1 MNEKEWT
8 WRREACF
15 ANPCR
20 QARGQTVFPVESQAE
35 RILKLFS
42 SERLLSPAGCF
53 ARENGLKC
61 DLVLQNLQMAGEWRN
76 GEKEVKIGRKCEIEH
91 C

>member
-1 MNEKEWT
+1 MNEKGWT

-20 QARGQTVFPVESQAE
+20 QARGQTVFLVQIQAE
-35 RILKLFS
+35 RISELFS
-42 SERLLSPAGCF
+42 GEQLLSPAGCS
-53 ARENGLKC
+53 AREKSLKC
-61 DLVLQNLQMAGEWRN
+61 DLVLQNLQMAGVRRN
-76 GEKEVKIGRKCEIEH
+76 EREVKIERKWQIEH